1 MSNKSFPVKA
11 IDAVVNIQTEEAL
24 SFRPSD
30 RRIFY
35 LEKLGIDEGTFT
47 GIRHEEM
54 LRRMDEAGIEKSFL
68 IAPKIGR
75 EGLPAAYHVPYQIV
89 VDAVEKYPDRFYGL
103 AGIDPFEGMSGVRAL
118 EQAINEFGFIGA
130 HVYPHWFE
138 LAPDHAKY
146 YPFYAKCVEL
156 DVPIQMQVGQSL
168 IYSPTSPIRRVL
180 QPITID
186 TVACDFP
193 ELKIIG
199 IHIGIPW
206 HEEMIAMAWK
216 HPNVYIGCDAHAPK
230 HWPESFIKYIN
241 SYGQDKVI
249 FGTDFPVIDFSR
261 AMDDIAAHG
270 FKPEVLAKLLRYNV
284 ERIYNLTD

>member
-168 IYSPTSPIRRVL
+168 IYSPTSPMRSVG

-186 TVACDFP
+186 TVACDFS

>member
-168 IYSPTSPIRRVL
+168 IYSPTRPMRSVG

>member
-1 MSNKSFPVKA
+1 MSNLSFPVKA

-35 LEKLGIDEGTFT
+35 VEKLGIDEGTFT

-54 LRRMDEAGIEKSFL
+54 LRRMDESGIEKAFL

-75 EGLPAAYHVPYQIV
+75 KGLPAAYHVPYQIV
-89 VDAVEKYPDRFYGL
+89 VDAVKKYPDRFYGL

-168 IYSPTSPIRRVL
+168 IYSPTSPMRSVG

>member
-1 MSNKSFPVKA
+1 MSNTSFPVKA
-11 IDAVVNIQTEEAL
+11 IDAVVNVQTEEAL
-24 SFRPSD
+24 SFRPAD
-30 RRIFY
+30 RRGFY
-35 LEKLGIDEGTFT
+35 VDKLGVDEGTFT
-47 GIRHEEM
+47 GITHEEM
-54 LRRMDEAGIEKSFL
+54 LRRMDEAGIEKAFL

-75 EGLPAAYHVPYQIV
+75 EGLSAAYHVPYQIV
-89 VDAVEKYPDRFYGL
+89 ADAVKGHPDRFYGL
-103 AGIDPFEGMSGVRAL
+103 AGIDPFEGMNGVRAL
-118 EQAINEFGFIGA
+118 EHAVTELGFIGA

-156 DVPIQMQVGQSL
+156 GVPIQMQVGQSL
-168 IYSPTSPIRRVL
+168 VYSPASPMRSVG

-186 TVACDFP
+186 AVACDFP

-230 HWPESFIKYIN
+230 HWPESFTKYIN
-241 SYGQDKVI
+241 SYGQNKVI
-249 FGTDFPVIDFSR
+249 FGTDFPVIDFKRS
-261 AMDDIAAHG
+261 MDDIAAHG

-284 ERIYNLTD
+284 KKIYNLTD